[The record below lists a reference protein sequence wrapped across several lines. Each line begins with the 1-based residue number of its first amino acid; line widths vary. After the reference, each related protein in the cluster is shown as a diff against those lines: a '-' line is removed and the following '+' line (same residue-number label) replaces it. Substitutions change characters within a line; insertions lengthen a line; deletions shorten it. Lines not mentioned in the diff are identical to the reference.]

1 MPRLR
6 NPNMFQNNFFMNYPA
21 KTFDDP
27 LEIVAPQPYASP
39 SLPIALLFTNTVEEK
54 DESPGE

>member
-1 MPRLR
+1 
-6 NPNMFQNNFFMNYPA
+6 MNYPA

-27 LEIVAPQPYASP
+27 LEIVAPQSYASP